1 MTTPS
6 QPSPTSG
13 TKLSRGLWFTLAA
26 LTVLVL
32 DQVTKDL
39 IILNLVPHV
48 SYSLF
53 GNLVRLYLVYNNSA
67 AFSLGF
73 GVTWIFTIIS
83 SLSAIAILWFSPR
96 VRTHGWALM
105 VGVALGG
112 VTGNLADRL
121 TRPPGFPSGQVVD
134 FIQIPFNFPIFNLA
148 DMAIVIV
155 ASLVV
160 ITLARGGKLGG

>member
-1 MTTPS
+1 M
-6 QPSPTSG
+6 
-13 TKLSRGLWFTLAA
+13 LAG

-39 IILNLVPHV
+39 AIATLVPNRSYNLVGT
-48 SYSLF
+48 LI
-53 GNLVRLYLVYNNSA
+53 RLYLTYNDSA

-73 GVTWIFTIIS
+73 GITWIFTIIS
-83 SLSAIAILWFSPR
+83 AAAAITIIWFVGR
-96 VRTHGWALM
+96 IKTHGWALLA
-105 VGVALGG
+105 GVAIGG

-148 DMAIVIV
+148 DSAICIV
-155 ASLVV
+155 ACLVV
-160 ITLARGGKLGG
+160 ISLARGGKLGG